1 MKIPVSTA
9 TCLTLPAL
17 LLAGCH
23 HHPAA
28 MSDVASPAQAM
39 VEAVLGPE
47 PTRSVQI
54 VATSEPLPLPQQQ
67 PLSGQMKRLDSAKV
81 ARESAAPLDRV
92 LRANDAARVQPS
104 RDGFI
109 NAVQV
114 YPWSDGALYQVYAA
128 PGQISDI
135 ILQEG
140 ETLIGNGPVAAGDT
154 VRWIIGDT
162 VSGTGGGARVHILV
176 KPMAATLATNM
187 IINTNRRTYHLEL
200 HATPK
205 AYMAS
210 VSWTYPANQLL
221 ALGIRG
227 AEAERTAPVASG
239 LQLNQLNFGY
249 RIEGDNPVWRPLRAF
264 DDGTHVYI
272 AFPDSIAQSEMPP
285 LFVAGA
291 SGKAELVNYRIRQNH
306 MIVDRLF
313 GVAELRLG
321 AKHQQVV
328 RIIRTT
334 AKR

>member
-1 MKIPVSTA
+1 MKMPYSRV

-28 MSDVASPAQAM
+28 MSDVAPPAQAM
-39 VEAVLGPE
+39 VAAVLGPE
-47 PTRSVQI
+47 PPRAVPI
-54 VATSEPLPLPQQQ
+54 VATPEPLPLPQQP
-67 PLSGQMKRLDSAKV
+67 PLPLADQLKRLDSGKV

-162 VSGTGGGARVHILV
+162 VS
-176 KPMAATLATNM
+176 PAATGPLP
-187 IINTNRRTYHLEL
+187 I
-200 HATPK
+200 
-205 AYMAS
+205 S
-210 VSWTYPANQLL
+210 VSP
-221 ALGIRG
+221 
-227 AEAERTAPVASG
+227 S
-239 LQLNQLNFGY
+239 
-249 RIEGDNPVWRPLRAF
+249 
-264 DDGTHVYI
+264 
-272 AFPDSIAQSEMPP
+272 
-285 LFVAGA
+285 
-291 SGKAELVNYRIRQNH
+291 
-306 MIVDRLF
+306 
-313 GVAELRLG
+313 
-321 AKHQQVV
+321 
-328 RIIRTT
+328 
-334 AKR
+334 